1 MAKLIS
7 ISEYRDLRFTGSR
20 RPAAS
25 TLRRWIEGGEL
36 PGRRIGGCY
45 FVDLDAEQK
54 RTGHS
59 LADAVLEAASK

>member
-7 ISEYRDLRFTGSR
+7 ITEYRDLRFTGR

-25 TLRRWIEGGEL
+25 TLRRWIEDGEL

-45 FVDLDAEQK
+45 YVDIDAEQK
-54 RTGHS
+54 RTGNS
-59 LADAVLEAASK
+59 IADAVLEAASK